1 MLMLIIMA
9 ICVFAALV
17 VGGYFINL
25 LICFFGAAY
34 YVEENIDCIIPLNDG
49 LLYILGIIGFPML
62 LCCSACCLTIF
73 RGITAPNRIGFSPN
87 YIV

>member
-1 MLMLIIMA
+1 MLILIA

-25 LICFFGAAY
+25 LICFLGASY
-34 YVEENIDCIIPLNDG
+34 YIEKNIDCIIPLNDG

-62 LCCSACCLTIF
+62 MCCFACCLSIF
-73 RGITAPNRIGFSPN
+73 KGITAPNRIGFSPS